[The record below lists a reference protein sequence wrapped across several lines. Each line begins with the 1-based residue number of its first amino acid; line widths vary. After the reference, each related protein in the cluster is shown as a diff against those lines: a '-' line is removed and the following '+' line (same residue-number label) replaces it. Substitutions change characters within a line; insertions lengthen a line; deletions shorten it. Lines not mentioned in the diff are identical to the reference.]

1 MGSPAPQAFGGPDST
16 FGLRKN
22 FGAVARSSCFAF
34 CFFALVAL
42 FRCSLLL
49 LLLVSLWLCCSIA
62 SRLACCLA
70 RDRSVSPSS
79 LAAARRPWPFTMKP
93 ERFDTVIGA
102 LQPVWRI
109 MRPSAWICAS
119 GCVFGFFG
127 LGISFSMATIASWAQ
142 NTGTPPAVAFGCAS
156 VL

>member
-1 MGSPAPQAFGGPDST
+1 MAPPPFFGANETKRPEKKFSESARVLGSPAPQAFGGPDST

-70 RDRSVSPSS
+70 RVRW
-79 LAAARRPWPFTMKP
+79 L
-93 ERFDTVIGA
+93 G
-102 LQPVWRI
+102 
-109 MRPSAWICAS
+109 
-119 GCVFGFFG
+119 FG
-127 LGISFSMATIASWAQ
+127 S
-142 NTGTPPAVAFGCAS
+142 
-156 VL
+156 

>member
-1 MGSPAPQAFGGPDST
+1 LGSPAPQAFGGPDST

-70 RDRSVSPSS
+70 RVRWLGLLHGLLDVVGESLFQPFADHCLDRF
-79 LAAARRPWPFTMKP
+79 LR
-93 ERFDTVIGA
+93 
-102 LQPVWRI
+102 
-109 MRPSAWICAS
+109 SA
-119 GCVFGFFG
+119 VDH
-127 LGISFSMATIASWAQ
+127 LGD
-142 NTGTPPAVAFGCAS
+142 
-156 VL
+156 